1 MLQFGKWGKSWDFF
15 VEKDKLHYVGIHRG
29 SFEAVFHDRLFK
41 DNEWSSVYVYTE
53 PVEIGDMILQE
64 SEVEEVIWMDY
75 EECRKKFMTAACQT
89 VFMKMNFRWLENI
102 SG

>member
-1 MLQFGKWGKSWDFF
+1 MGEELGLF

-75 EECRKKFMTAACQT
+75 EECRKKVHDGSLPNCIYEDEFQM
-89 VFMKMNFRWLENI
+89 VGEYLGIK
-102 SG
+102 